1 MDSWNN
7 ALPIM
12 PENLQPL
19 TDDIRRWARELG
31 FTRLGITDV
40 DLAASETRLKEWL
53 ERGFAGEMEW
63 MHRHGTRRS
72 HPPELVPGTVR
83 VISVAMDYL
92 PESQQAMWRAL
103 DRMDTGYISR
113 YALGQGLSQGDA
125 KRLATL
131 ARPDPRGRG
140 RIRLPAP
147 SVTVP
152 RSWEK
157 PLAEKA
163 GLGWIGKHTNLLSRD
178 AGSWFFLGEL
188 YVNLPLPV
196 DEPVSA
202 HCGSCTACIDI
213 CPTRAIVAPWV
224 LDARRCISYLTIEL
238 PGAIPEEF
246 RTAIGNRVFGC
257 DDCQLVCPWNRYAR
271 VTAETDFL
279 ARHPLH
285 DRGLGELFSWD
296 ETTFLE
302 PDRGIRHS
310 THRIHS
316 LAAEHCR
323 SAWQCAAQRFRDLH
337 AAAPGS
343 PSLVTGSRTRPLALE
358 RIRSAQTRPSRPAS
372 SRATRDA
379 VAVLLFQTSTVNP
392 ASNCSR
398 RACACAR

>member
-1 MDSWNN
+1 
-7 ALPIM
+7 M

-40 DLAASETRLKEWL
+40 DLTAAETRLKEWL

-72 HPPELVPGTVR
+72 RPPELVPGTVR

-92 PESQQAMWRAL
+92 PESQQAMCRAL

-113 YALGQGLSQGDA
+113 YALGRDYHKVMR

-131 ARPDPRGRG
+131 AG
-140 RIRLPAP
+140 RIREAAGEFGYRPFCDSAP
-147 SVTVP
+147 VL
-152 RSWEK
+152 EK

-246 RTAIGNRVFGC
+246 RPAIGNRVFGC

-285 DRGLGELFSWD
+285 DRGLSELFSWD
-296 ETTFLE
+296 EATFLNRTE
-302 PDRGIRHS
+302 GSAIRRIGFIRWLRNIAVALGNAPRS
-310 THRIHS
+310 DSVISALRHR
-316 LAAEHCR
+316 AAHP
-323 SAWQCAAQRFRDLH
+323 S
-337 AAAPGS
+337 
-343 PSLVTGSRTRPLALE
+343 SLVREHVQWALE
-358 RIRSAQTRPSRPAS
+358 RHSDRS
-372 SRATRDA
+372 D
-379 VAVLLFQTSTVNP
+379 
-392 ASNCSR
+392 
-398 RACACAR
+398 